1 MTTSALL
8 VIDVQQVLFDPASRC
23 ARRCRIG
30 WTRVAGLG
38 YAISLV
44 ADAHTTRDKP
54 HAPTIAALASARRPI
69 SYSQAWP
76 SSGAAAWRRTAI
88 GPSVATAVS
97 CAASRTNSEP
107 A

>member
-8 VIDVQQVLFDPASRC
+8 VIYVQQVLFDPASRC

-54 HAPTIAALASARRPI
+54 HAPVASIFAHHNATLPDITSFGVRIAAPASA
-69 SYSQAWP
+69 
-76 SSGAAAWRRTAI
+76 
-88 GPSVATAVS
+88 SVDF
-97 CAASRTNSEP
+97 
-107 A
+107 